1 MVYHSRVS
9 GQIISYAHDFCNKKV
24 KENYY
29 TVPVFAHN
37 QFRFDFFLLLKGLQ
51 PTVWKTQE
59 INIGGRN
66 PSNVNFAIIRNQV
79 KFIDTVKY
87 FQQSLSNLAKSMT
100 DEERKNIRNTCRSFI
115 IDKLI
120 YMSEEDEKFVLDYL
134 CSGKGVISYQIIKKL
149 NSLELQPENGDFFE
163 QKDFYSTLNGK
174 NVTDKEYTEVTK
186 FFKIMKMKT
195 LGDLNWVYN
204 FQDVAN
210 LCEIFEKRATQLQ
223 NLFEYNPRKC
233 SSASGFSGCV
243 RRLQSKFVIALPTD
257 AEIVRIFEKTLIGG
271 YSCTWG
277 YCEWSYWN
285 SELLQTRKQCY

>member
-163 QKDFYSTLNGK
+163 QKYFYSTLNGK

-195 LGDLNWVYN
+195 LGDLN
-204 FQDVAN
+204 
-210 LCEIFEKRATQLQ
+210 
-223 NLFEYNPRKC
+223 
-233 SSASGFSGCV
+233 
-243 RRLQSKFVIALPTD
+243 
-257 AEIVRIFEKTLIGG
+257 
-271 YSCTWG
+271 
-277 YCEWSYWN
+277 
-285 SELLQTRKQCY
+285 